1 MASTYSS
8 NKIELIGTGD
18 QDGTWGTSTNTN
30 WQAMEQMVAGIATLN
45 VATFTANTYTLTY
58 TNTNAQQDARAMA
71 ISVTGSSTSQKT
83 LVLPNTRKLYLIS
96 NNTTSSNNSK
106 LRIQSYTGTREVF
119 LGVGQSAA
127 IYVDTTALTVVG
139 SNTPLISLSN
149 TPTMISGNASFGNN
163 YDMTFTLT
171 SNTQLTISVKGTD
184 GVVRTAA
191 LTLA

>member
-30 WQAMEQMVAGIATLN
+30 WQAMEQMVAGVATLN

-127 IYVDTTALTVVG
+127 IYVDITALTVVG

-149 TPTMISGNASFGNN
+149 TPAMISGNPSFGNN

>member
-30 WQAMEQMVAGIATLN
+30 WQAMEQMVAGLATLD
-45 VATFTANTYTLTY
+45 VSAFTANTYTLTY

-71 ISVTGSSTSQKT
+71 ISVTGTSTSQKT

-106 LRIQSYTGTREVF
+106 LRIQSYSATQELF

-127 IYVDTTALTVVG
+127 IYVDTTALTIVG
-139 SNTPLISLSN
+139 SNTPLISLSS
-149 TPTMISGNASFGNN
+149 TPSMVSGNPSFGKE

>member
-30 WQAMEQMVAGIATLN
+30 WQAMEQMVAGVATLN
-45 VATFTANTYTLTY
+45 VATFTADTYTLTY

-127 IYVDTTALTVVG
+127 IYVDITALTVVG

-149 TPTMISGNASFGNN
+149 TPAMISGNPSFGNN

>member
-30 WQAMEQMVAGIATLN
+30 WQAMEQMVAGVATLN
-45 VATFTANTYTLTY
+45 VATFTADTYTLTY

-71 ISVTGSSTSQKT
+71 ISVTGASTSQKT

>member
-30 WQAMEQMVAGIATLN
+30 WQAMEQMVAGVATLN
-45 VATFTANTYTLTY
+45 VATFTADTYTLTY

-71 ISVTGSSTSQKT
+71 ISVTGASTSQKT

-127 IYVDTTALTVVG
+127 IYVDITALTVVG

-149 TPTMISGNASFGNN
+149 TPAMISGNPSFGNN

>member
-30 WQAMEQMVAGIATLN
+30 WQAMEQMVAGVATLN
-45 VATFTANTYTLTY
+45 VATFTADTYTLTY

-127 IYVDTTALTVVG
+127 IYVDITALTVVG

-149 TPTMISGNASFGNN
+149 TPAMVSGNPSFGNN